1 MSFKYN
7 KLLGRIKEK
16 CGTQQAFAEKM
27 GLSLQTINAKLSG
40 KVNWK
45 QDEILKACDILD
57 IETRDIPVYFFDV
70 EFGKSILKEETQCH
84 NPQYQSVSRR

>member
-27 GLSLQTINAKLSG
+27 ELSLQTINAKLSG

-57 IETRDIPVYFFDV
+57 IDTADIPVYFFDV
-70 EFGKSILKEETQCH
+70 EFGNSILKEDTQ
-84 NPQYQSVSRR
+84 